1 MLFGFQLGNRP
12 QSGCLTDDHEARLH
26 ICERG
31 TGCPVLDQDD
41 VVYITPVVSRS
52 ITGEIVP
59 EMGAGG
65 GAADLLQSHELDLD
79 SSQDVLTLT
88 RLCSEKM
95 IDKELGAHVLKSI
108 SEAILCRQKKPLVLD
123 SLRVDGQK
131 RSSIPSAESAK
142 CLANLVEKGGNL
154 MQGKSN
160 LQESLEQKN
169 TPGGGHDLPRIIVCS
184 PKIINEKELSSFR
197 SNSLTHGTRHTKSSV
212 ISSGRS
218 TL

>member
-1 MLFGFQLGNRP
+1 
-12 QSGCLTDDHEARLH
+12 
-26 ICERG
+26 
-31 TGCPVLDQDD
+31 
-41 VVYITPVVSRS
+41 
-52 ITGEIVP
+52 
-59 EMGAGG
+59 
-65 GAADLLQSHELDLD
+65 
-79 SSQDVLTLT
+79 
-88 RLCSEKM
+88 
-95 IDKELGAHVLKSI
+95 
-108 SEAILCRQKKPLVLD
+108 LD